1 MKKVLLV
8 AATFVAVAAAQTV
21 ELRNATRLETNER
34 LYYPVFA
41 PSGERL
47 AATTDNYRG
56 LWLVE
61 IADGSTR
68 AITDAPGAGYY
79 PAFSADGEELYYRR
93 DKFESGR
100 RLTAVEATNLKTGV
114 EATLVPFS
122 RDVDSP
128 TRVSEDRLAL
138 AVGGALRAFSADG
151 EARALPG
158 VDRPY
163 ATIENQK
170 IALYVGGEK
179 RILAPRGDGNYI
191 WPSVSPDGD
200 RVLFTFAGEG
210 TYVCD
215 LDGEIL
221 ASIGYANAPKWSPDG
236 KRIVYM
242 VDEDDGR
249 QFIDS
254 EIYVSDADGAN
265 RRPLTATPDRIEM
278 YPDWSPK
285 GDRLAFCDDQGNL
298 FIADII
304 IE

>member
-1 MKKVLLV
+1 MKKTLFV
-8 AATFVAVAAAQTV
+8 AATLVAVAAAQTV
-21 ELRNATRLETNER
+21 ELRNATRIETNEN
-34 LYYPVFA
+34 LYYPVFD

-47 AATTDNYRG
+47 AATADDYRG

-61 IADGSTR
+61 IADGATR
-68 AITDAPGAGYY
+68 AITDAPGAGYH
-79 PAFSADGEELYYRR
+79 PAFSADGGELFYRR
-93 DKFESGR
+93 DKFEGGR
-100 RLTAVEATNLKTGV
+100 RTTAVEATNLKTGA
-114 EATLVPFS
+114 ETTLLPFS

-128 TRVSEDRLAL
+128 TRVSEDRLAV
-138 AVGGALRAFSADG
+138 AVGGALRAFSADE

-158 VDRPY
+158 IDRPY

-170 IALYVGGEK
+170 IALYLGGEK

-191 WPSVSPDGD
+191 WPSVSPDGE

-215 LDGEIL
+215 LEGEIL

-236 KRIVYM
+236 ERVVYM

-249 QFIDS
+249 QFIGS

-265 RRPLTATPDRIEM
+265 RRALTATDDRIEM

-285 GDRLAFCDDQGNL
+285 GDRLAFCDDRGNL
-298 FIADII
+298 YIADII